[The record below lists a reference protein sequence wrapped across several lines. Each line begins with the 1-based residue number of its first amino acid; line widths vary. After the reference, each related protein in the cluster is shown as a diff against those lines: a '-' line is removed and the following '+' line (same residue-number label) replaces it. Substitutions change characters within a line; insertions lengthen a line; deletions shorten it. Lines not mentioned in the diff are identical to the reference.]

1 MHYYPFAIGDYM
13 AHTRHLSL
21 LEDLAYRRLLDFYHL
36 HERPPIGT
44 ISEVSREIGFNDEVR
59 SVKYILNKFFTPAK
73 ITYMGKVKIH
83 WRHKRCEETL
93 TKYKARI
100 ASSKKG
106 GKASAAQRDLKSTST
121 PQPPT
126 KTITK
131 TRTRTRTSNYKK
143 KDKSEEN
150 DEALRKYIK

>member
-36 HERPPIGT
+36 HENPPVGT
-44 ISEVSREIGFNDEVR
+44 ISEVSREIGFSDEVK
-59 SVKYILNKFFTPAK
+59 SVKYILNKFFTPHT
-73 ITYMGKVKIH
+73 ITYMGKSEIH
-83 WRHKRCEETL
+83 WKNKRCEETI
-93 TKYKARI
+93 TKYKSRI

-121 PQPPT
+121 TQSPT

-131 TRTRTRTSNYKK
+131 TKTKTSNYKK

-150 DEALRKYIK
+150 DEAFRKYIK

>member
-36 HERPPIGT
+36 HEKPPVGT
-44 ISEVSREIGFNDEVR
+44 ISEVSREIGFSGETKNVE
-59 SVKYILNKFFTPAK
+59 YILNKFFICKK
-73 ITYMGKVKIH
+73 IKSKIY
-83 WRHKRCEETL
+83 WRHKRCEETI
-93 TKYKARI
+93 TKYKSRI
-100 ASSKKG
+100 ASSKRG
-106 GKASAAQRDLKSTST
+106 GQASAAQRDLKSTLT

-126 KTITK
+126 KTINLSQTK
-131 TRTRTRTSNYKK
+131 TKTNNYKR